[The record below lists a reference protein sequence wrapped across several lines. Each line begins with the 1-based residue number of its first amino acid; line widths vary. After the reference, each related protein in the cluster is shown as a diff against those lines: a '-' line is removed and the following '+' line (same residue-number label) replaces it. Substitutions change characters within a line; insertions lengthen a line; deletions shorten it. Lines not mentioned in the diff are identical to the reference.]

1 MLLSEHPREFVP
13 QTGLTVMKNTQF
25 NAYFKEKMRMEWPLF
40 RKTWSMNEESHRLL
54 AFVPFS
60 ISKEVDDVIV
70 FPFIVNTGAA
80 PGTIYLG
87 KQKKY
92 IQNREVAGGCKAI
105 FLGGNNAV
113 IQSNCQHAARSI

>member
-70 FPFIVNTGAA
+70 FPRHRGTWYYLHVLTKENGA
-80 PGTIYLG
+80 TV
-87 KQKKY
+87 K
-92 IQNREVAGGCKAI
+92 
-105 FLGGNNAV
+105 
-113 IQSNCQHAARSI
+113 